1 MMMTW
6 NQSELSLAE
15 KLSHTKSENP
25 PKKSHRTCWDVTLCS
40 HACCCRQSC
49 LYETA
54 AVVLHS
60 TCSAV
65 VTLFLS
71 KTREPMFLLPRLVKP
86 QQLQRSQTTGKAA
99 TMTLF
104 LSTWH
109 QLEPVSRAPGFN
121 LRKDTQVSEQEE
133 NQVLQISL
141 KMLVWYSNNLKF
153 YG

>member
-1 MMMTW
+1 MVMTW
-6 NQSELSLAE
+6 NQSELSLAD
-15 KLSHTKSENP
+15 KFFP
-25 PKKSHRTCWDVTLCS
+25 PQTQKVKTTETIPQDLLRCDFLLPR
-40 HACCCRQSC
+40 CRQRC

-71 KTREPMFLLPRLVKP
+71 RSLEPMFLLPRLVKP
-86 QQLQRSQTTGKAA
+86 QQLQRSQITGKAA
-99 TMTLF
+99 AATLF

-109 QLEPVSRAPGFN
+109 QLDPVSCAPGFN
-121 LRKDTQVSEQEE
+121 RWKEALVSEQEE
-133 NQVLQISL
+133 NQVLQSSL
-141 KMLVWYSNNLKF
+141 KSVWYSNKLKF